1 MRVMSAWG
9 TLFVVGTP
17 IGNLE
22 DLTDRARRVLSEV
35 DLVAAE
41 DSRRAGL
48 LLKRI
53 GARAR
58 FLSFFE
64 ANERERIPKVLQELQ
79 AGRSVALVT
88 DAGMPGVSDPGYRL
102 VAACAEAGLTVD
114 VVPGPS
120 AVVTALVASGLPTDR
135 FSFEGFLP
143 RAGRAR
149 QTRLAEIAADPRT
162 VVLFESPRRTARTLA
177 DLLQACGD
185 RRAALCRELTKV
197 HQEVRRGSLSEL
209 AASADGEELKG
220 EVTLVVEGAPEGGA
234 SASLDDAVSL
244 ARSLTADGMRK
255 RDAAREA
262 AARTGVSANRIYESL
277 SGGGDTGRSEPRP

>member
-1 MRVMSAWG
+1 MRVVSARG

-35 DLVAAE
+35 DVVAAE
-41 DSRRAGL
+41 DTRRAGL

-58 FLSFFE
+58 FLSFFD
-64 ANERERIPKVLQELQ
+64 ANERERIPRVLRELE
-79 AGRSVALVT
+79 AGNNVALVT
-88 DAGMPGVSDPGYRL
+88 DAGMPGISDPGYRL

-120 AVVTALVASGLPTDR
+120 AAITALVASGLPTDR

-143 RAGRAR
+143 RTGRAR

-177 DLLQACGD
+177 DLAEVCGD
-185 RRAALCRELTKV
+185 RRAALCRELTKL

-209 AASADGEELKG
+209 AGSAESEELKG
-220 EVTLVVEGAPEGGA
+220 EVTLVVEGAPEAGA
-234 SASLDDAVSL
+234 SESLDDAVAL
-244 ARSLTADGMRK
+244 ARSLTTDGMRK

-262 AARTGVSANRIYESL
+262 AARTGVPANRIYDAL
-277 SGGGDTGRSEPRP
+277 TAR

>member
-1 MRVMSAWG
+1 
-9 TLFVVGTP
+9 VGTP

-41 DSRRAGL
+41 DTRRAGL
-48 LLKRI
+48 LLQRI

-58 FLSFFE
+58 FLSFFD
-64 ANERERIPKVLQELQ
+64 ANERERIPQVVRELES
-79 AGRSVALVT
+79 GRNVALVT

-120 AVVTALVASGLPTDR
+120 AAVTALVASGLPTDR

-149 QTRLAEIAADPRT
+149 SERLTQIAADPRT

-177 DLLQACGD
+177 DLVEACGD
-185 RRAALCRELTKV
+185 RRGALCRELTKV

-209 AASADGEELKG
+209 AASAAGEELKG
-220 EVTLVVEGAPEGGA
+220 EVTLVIEGAPEADPAAGF
-234 SASLDDAVSL
+234 DDAVAL
-244 ARSLTADGMRK
+244 ARSLEGDGMRK

-262 AARTGVSANRIYESL
+262 AARTGVPANRIYAAL
-277 SGGGDTGRSEPRP
+277 NVR

>member
-1 MRVMSAWG
+1 VVSERG

-35 DLVAAE
+35 DVVAAE
-41 DSRRAGL
+41 DTRRAGI

-58 FLSFFE
+58 FLSYFE
-64 ANERERIPKVLQELQ
+64 ANERERIPKVLAELE
-79 AGRSVALVT
+79 AGRNVALVT

-102 VAACAEAGLTVD
+102 VAACVEAGLTVD
-114 VVPGPS
+114 VVPGAS
-120 AVVTALVASGLPTDR
+120 AVVTALVVSGLPTDR

-143 RAGRAR
+143 RAGRSR
-149 QTRLAEIAADPRT
+149 RERLAEIAADPRT

-177 DLLQACGD
+177 DLSEVCGD

-197 HQEVRRGSLSEL
+197 HQEVRRGSLAEL
-209 AASADGEELKG
+209 AASVAGEELKG
-220 EVTLVVEGAPEGGA
+220 EVTLVVEGAPGDGA
-234 SASLDDAVSL
+234 PTSLEDAVAL
-244 ARSLTADGMRK
+244 ARSLTNEGMRK
-255 RDAAREA
+255 RDASRDA
-262 AARTGVSANRIYESL
+262 AARTGVPANRIYEAL
-277 SGGGDTGRSEPRP
+277 NAR

>member
-1 MRVMSAWG
+1 VVSARG

-35 DLVAAE
+35 DVVAAE
-41 DSRRAGL
+41 DTRRAGL
-48 LLKRI
+48 LLQRI
-53 GARAR
+53 GAKVR
-58 FLSFFE
+58 FLSFFDG
-64 ANERERIPKVLQELQ
+64 NERERIPKILEELE

-120 AVVTALVASGLPTDR
+120 AAVTALVASGLPTDR

-143 RAGRAR
+143 RAGRSR
-149 QTRLAEIAADPRT
+149 RDRLAEIAADPRT

-177 DLLQACGD
+177 DLVEACGD

-197 HQEVRRGSLSEL
+197 HQEVRRGSLAEL
-209 AASADGEELKG
+209 AESTRDEELKG
-220 EVTLVVEGAPEGGA
+220 EVTLVVEGAPERDPSA
-234 SASLDDAVSL
+234 SADEAIEL
-244 ARSLTADGMRK
+244 ARSLASAGMRK

-262 AARTGVSANRIYESL
+262 AARTGVPANRIYEAL
-277 SGGGDTGRSEPRP
+277 NAR

>member
-1 MRVMSAWG
+1 MRLMDERG
-9 TLFVVGTP
+9 TLYVVGTP

-22 DLTDRARRVLSEV
+22 DLSDRARRVLSEV

-41 DSRRAGL
+41 DTRRAGL
-48 LLKRI
+48 LLRRI

-64 ANERERIPKVLQELQ
+64 ANERERIPKVLAELG

-102 VAACAEAGLTVD
+102 VAACAEAGLDVD

-120 AVVTALVASGLPTDR
+120 AVVTALVVSGLPTDR

-143 RAGRAR
+143 RTGRGR
-149 QTRLAEIAADPRT
+149 RERLAQIAADPRT

-177 DLLQACGD
+177 DLLEACGD
-185 RRAALCRELTKV
+185 RRAAMCRELTKV
-197 HQEVRRGSLSEL
+197 HQEVRRASLSEL
-209 AASADGEELKG
+209 AASAERDEPKG
-220 EVTLVVEGAPEGGA
+220 EVTLVVEGAPEAGA
-234 SASLDDAVSL
+234 SASVDEAVALAHSL
-244 ARSLTADGMRK
+244 ASDGMRK

-262 AARTGVSANRIYESL
+262 AARTGIPANRIYEAL
-277 SGGGDTGRSEPRP
+277 TAR